1 MAATGG
7 SPMTGPTTITATRR
21 EPLIVANDL
30 VKTYELGG
38 PQVVT
43 FRELMQLILREIARE
58 RVLLPV
64 PMSIAEIQAWFL
76 EKLPVPPLTRDQLK
90 LLSSD
95 NIVSPQALTLRDLGI
110 EPVAME
116 AVIPSYLDRYRP
128 QAKQRVRLG

>member
-1 MAATGG
+1 MVGDVAEAYFRVLNDPATIG
-7 SPMTGPTTITATRR
+7 
-21 EPLIVANDL
+21 
-30 VKTYELGG
+30 KTYELGG

>member
-1 MAATGG
+1 
-7 SPMTGPTTITATRR
+7 
-21 EPLIVANDL
+21 
-30 VKTYELGG
+30 
-38 PQVVT
+38 
-43 FRELMQLILREIARE
+43 MQLILREIARE

-76 EKLPVPPLTRDQLK
+76 EKLPVPPLTRDQVK

-95 NIVSPQALTLRDLGI
+95 NVVSPRALTLRDLGI